1 MSGQFFRAVA
11 GAWWATLR
19 AVLQD
24 QGVLLLLVIAPVMY
38 GFYYPWPYA
47 AQTLTRVPVMVVDLD
62 HTSLSRQI
70 IRYAGASPRLA
81 VMGVTS
87 SEAQARQALW
97 RGEIEGFAI
106 LPPDLKRHL
115 LRGQA
120 AVVTIEGDGAY
131 AMLNKAV
138 LSGFSEALG
147 TVSAGVEIKKLQVM
161 GESALQA
168 QASRSPIST
177 QLVPLFNPTEGYGS
191 FVVPAVAML
200 IIQQTLLM
208 GVAMLVGTLVEA
220 GRHRAGWATWLGRLL
235 GFCTLGVASCLFYFG
250 WVLVFQDYPRGGNP
264 WGALVLAL
272 VYAAAVCTLG
282 ALLGLWF
289 KQRERAMQVLLF
301 TSLPMVFLSGFSWPF
316 EALPQALQVL
326 RWLIP
331 STAGIQAAVRLN
343 QMGASLA
350 DVGVELAVLGAMVC
364 VGWLVLW
371 RSTKPKADDNQ
382 RSNPDRVHFAGCS

>member
-1 MSGQFFRAVA
+1 MSGTFFRDVA
-11 GAWWATLR
+11 GAWWAALR

-47 AQTLTRVPVMVVDLD
+47 TQTLTRVPVMVVDLD

-70 IRYAGASPRLA
+70 IRYAGASPLLT
-81 VMGVTS
+81 VMGVTG

-106 LPPDLKRHL
+106 LPRDLKRHL

-131 AMLNKAV
+131 ALLNKAV
-138 LSGFSEALG
+138 LYGFSQAVG

-161 GESALQA
+161 GQSALQA
-168 QASRSPIST
+168 RASRSPINT
-177 QLVPLFNPTEGYGS
+177 QLVALYNPSEGYGS
-191 FVVPAVAML
+191 YVVPAVAML

-220 GRHRAGWATWLGRLL
+220 GQHRAGMAVWLGRLL
-235 GFCTLGVASCLFYFG
+235 GFATLGVASCLFYFG
-250 WVLVFQDYPRGGNP
+250 WVLVYQDYPRGGNP

-272 VYAAAVCTLG
+272 VYSAAVCALG

-301 TSLPMVFLSGFSWPF
+301 TSLPMVFLSGFSWPY
-316 EALPQALQVL
+316 EALPDALQVL

-331 STAGIQAAVRLN
+331 STAGIQAALHLN

-350 DVGVELAVLGAMVC
+350 DVAVELAVLAVMAS
-364 VGWLVLW
+364 VGCLALW
-371 RSTKPKADDNQ
+371 RGTRPLTISEQTPT
-382 RSNPDRVHFAGCS
+382 